1 MTKIYKTAR
10 GKGVDIDKI
19 KLANETSIAVG
30 NMKVNARGDILSP
43 GNRVA
48 TSRNQLMDQVYAVS
62 AGDNGGGYSPN
73 DPASYMENQAI
84 MEAGNAQK
92 LNDLVNNL
100 TVPVTPN
107 QDTATTP
114 VPAARGS
121 LANSVAKPAT
131 VTQEPMPKPGKTNGP
146 SRI

>member
-43 GNRVA
+43 GNRIG
-48 TSRNQLMDQVYAVS
+48 TSRNQLMDQVYAVNPGNS
-62 AGDNGGGYSPN
+62 GGGYSPN
-73 DPASYMENQAI
+73 DPASFVENQAI

-92 LNDLVNNL
+92 LSELVNNL
-100 TVPVTPN
+100 TVPVTPS
-107 QDTATTP
+107 QEDATTP

-131 VTQEPMPKPGKTNGP
+131 VTQQPMAKPGKSSGP
-146 SRI
+146 TRI